1 MPFDESLL
9 TPVEG
14 GFDESLLEP
23 EGEPLGGRNTA
34 SGDIFDEI
42 VPDAREQKGKE
53 LRAQMSG
60 VRGEVIPKL
69 ARGFSATVEA
79 PGKLLRSMDEDF
91 NTPAENIIPYRHL
104 AQGADQFGTVPQI
117 IPPGH
122 METPEVPISPKAQ
135 EMGDIK
141 ALREHI
147 RELGPDEH
155 PALTA
160 AARTAEGLRQGLI
173 RPSGVIPLL
182 ATAVAPEVMAPF
194 WMIQGSQGVHDSV
207 EKIRESRKEGNS
219 KKYWEGVY
227 ELGVNLPAA
236 MGGTK
241 GTLNTI
247 PGRIALPRSLAAV
260 AETQPEITTEKEPNA
275 IQKQSTE
282 EVLRD
287 VPKQPSEIA
296 REVSAEKGAGRVPQ
310 RDVSQETTGGTEVPL
325 NPKTVDTE
333 TLRNLGPSE
342 VQEGFL
348 QKKFGTQYDSE
359 EGLRKR
365 ADTYLGTPP
374 EKLNPE
380 LFIKTPA
387 QELKLAVRDADPSMD
402 LTRGSEW
409 ATLEAARTL
418 KNPKEL
424 FGRMVDAITNTKKE
438 YAKTW
443 TDYLNAIEEG
453 NNNNP
458 VVAENA
464 ALGLKQQVI
473 LEGLEAVGNYGE
485 HFGVPKDVV
494 KAAQEAYIA
503 SKKISFKDFLDESQA
518 KEVTDSEKET
528 QGKKEG
534 VLTQPGGAQPAP
546 ESVPHIV
553 PGAAHISE
561 FEPEKSQ
568 LIRTAFEQANER
580 SKQRGGPELTT
591 PDVESGQKVWEHA
604 QKLISEDSG
613 IQDRLIKEITNTG
626 APVNWLDLNTQD
638 ALLRHRYVDLE
649 NDLEKAK
656 NRLFEAQETG
666 DPVAIREQQLRF
678 SSIIS
683 DLDELDVA
691 NKMLGTQLG
700 RGLQARKNWANQ
712 DFSLVKMLG
721 DKRASLGR
729 KLTPKEEAEVSVKSE
744 DLNKK
749 AAEVNSA
756 IQKES
761 QKQRETFGNDAVEES
776 GKTARKEDSSDEK
789 AGVERDYGAEK
800 EALINGLRERFMQ
813 QDGSLEGS
821 NKSIRKLMELLYR
834 EGITDRVGQ
843 EKAIQEIINK
853 SVDPTMSLQ
862 DIQDLMSGYG
872 KYKQLSKD
880 PIKVGVRDIVG
891 QIQQVRKLLDFFQSK
906 APSKTG
912 VERRIPSEIER
923 NWIKVV
929 NEAKKV
935 FGVITTDPAK
945 ALKSAIDSINTRLKN
960 RILDLQQEISTRKKI
975 IRERNPSPYN
985 EETLRLRNELEEL
998 KKQHTEI
1005 FGKPQL
1011 TDAQRLAIA
1020 EKSAQRQIESL
1031 EEQLKSGEIFPKGER
1046 PEGQTSE
1053 KLQAAKARIEELKA
1067 EREWARETLQP
1078 SMEPEARKLLYIRLR
1093 YLAKEVEYK
1102 NRLAEGDFDPSK
1114 RKVTEPDRATLETK
1128 ARYENAKLAWRR
1140 GLEANRLAQRSLPVR
1155 VSDAIAKWKR
1165 TAVLLAPTSLAKLTA
1180 AAFEGIGTST
1190 IEEAAG
1196 TLVSKVIPK
1205 SVTSK
1210 AARYGEGLKISN
1222 EVKAYS
1228 DTWLNLIKNFESA
1241 RKTGNMQID
1250 LLHGKP
1256 DIAPRTM
1263 LDWVGNL
1270 HYALKTPLMQFEY
1283 SKSFQV
1289 LMEHARRNGVD
1300 ITDSGVVQRIGNEA
1314 YRHAEERLF
1323 LESNIV
1329 VDMYRNALRRAMQ
1342 AEKETGKPT
1351 FTGKLVET
1359 ALRYEY
1365 PIVVIPTNLVKRT
1378 FEYSLGSLTGSARL
1392 GRAFIRGIDNLSP
1405 AEADAIMRNFRRGLV
1420 GTSLLLYGFFNP
1432 QQFGG
1437 YYQEGKKRQ
1446 PGEVPYGGARIG
1458 GVEIPR
1464 VVLHNPLMEQLQ
1476 IGATIRRV
1484 ADSTLRKKDPEAQG
1498 ISAGAWA
1505 ALMGLTDEVPFA
1517 REIKDSIRNLKDKNT
1532 FIGEMVKSSIPGFVQ
1547 WLAQQSD
1554 KDQYGNPI
1562 KRKPETITQHIE
1574 TGIPVLRQDVPAS
1587 RVQPVQ

>member
-1 MPFDESLL
+1 MSDIFD
-9 TPVEG
+9 T
-14 GFDESLLEP
+14 LE
-23 EGEPLGGRNTA
+23 EPAA

-42 VPDAREQKGKE
+42 VPDEREQKGRE
-53 LRAQMSG
+53 LRAQKYKAARASDIANQTASFLSG
-60 VRGEVIPKL
+60 QEEFIQHPITGLLNVPRNALAAVGLPESWLPPEVKPEPIIPASAITPQYVGPKL
-69 ARGFSATVEA
+69 SPVTEQVIKGLSEA
-79 PGKLLRSMDEDF
+79 
-91 NTPAENIIPYRHL
+91 
-104 AQGADQFGTVPQI
+104 GANLVSGIT
-117 IPPGH
+117 
-122 METPEVPISPKAQ
+122 TPEMLPFALLPATGPVVRTAAGAAFGGQMASQVPESARRAGEAYYSNAPLSEKVRTGA
-135 EMGDIK
+135 
-141 ALREHI
+141 
-147 RELGPDEH
+147 ELG
-155 PALTA
+155 ANIL
-160 AARTAEGLRQGLI
+160 
-173 RPSGVIPLL
+173 
-182 ATAVAPEVMAPF
+182 
-194 WMIQGSQGVHDSV
+194 
-207 EKIRESRKEGNS
+207 
-219 KKYWEGVY
+219 
-227 ELGVNLPAA
+227 LPAGI
-236 MGGTK
+236 GG
-241 GTLNTI
+241 GF
-247 PGRIALPRSLAAV
+247 RIAGEIARRVMLPRSLAAV

-287 VPKQPSEIA
+287 VPKQSGQGAGEVPSE
-296 REVSAEKGAGRVPQ
+296 EGAGGVSQ
-310 RDVSQETTGGTEVPL
+310 RDVSQEKEGGAEVPL
-325 NPKTVDTE
+325 
-333 TLRNLGPSE
+333 SE
-342 VQEGFL
+342 PTIESATKEL
-348 QKKFGTQYDSE
+348 
-359 EGLRKR
+359 R
-365 ADTYLGTPP
+365 ADQ
-374 EKLNPE
+374 E
-380 LFIKTPA
+380 LFNRLSTEGNKKYIEHIKAGGEEPTPEIREMLQSA
-387 QELKLAVRDADPSMD
+387 EDIKNKYQGKMPSQITPEHA
-402 LTRGSEW
+402 LIY
-409 ATLEAARTL
+409 ARQ
-418 KNPKEL
+418 
-424 FGRMVDAITNTKKE
+424 R
-438 YAKTW
+438 AKTGSQ
-443 TDYLNAIEEG
+443 YVNANEKVPGI
-453 NNNNP
+453 
-458 VVAENA
+458 NA
-464 ALGLKQQVI
+464 PEV
-473 LEGLEAVGNYGE
+473 ETTE
-485 HFGVPKDVV
+485 P
-494 KAAQEAYIA
+494 
-503 SKKISFKDFLDESQA
+503 A

-528 QGKKEG
+528 QGKEEG
-534 VLTQPGGAQPAP
+534 VLTQPWGAQPAP

-580 SKQRGGPELTT
+580 SKQRGGPEMTT

-656 NRLFEAQETG
+656 NRLFEAQQDG
-666 DPVAIREQQLRF
+666 DPVAVREHQLRF
-678 SSIIS
+678 SSIVS

-700 RGLQARKNWANQ
+700 RGLQARKNWANE
-712 DFSLVKMLG
+712 DFSLVRMIT

-729 KLTPKEEAEVSVKSE
+729 KLTPKEEAEVAVKSE

-749 AAEVNSA
+749 AAELNSA

-761 QKQRETFGNDAVEES
+761 QKQRETFGNDAVEEA

-800 EALINGLRERFMQ
+800 EALINGLRERFME

-821 NKSIRKLMELLYR
+821 NRSIRKLMELLYR

-843 EKAIQEIINK
+843 EKAIQEIITK
-853 SVDPTMSLQ
+853 RVDPSMSLQ

-872 KYKQLSKD
+872 KYKELSKD

-945 ALKSAIDSINTRLKN
+945 SLKSALDSINTRLKN
-960 RILDLQQEISTRKKI
+960 RILDLKQEINTRQRI

-985 EETLRLRNELEEL
+985 EETIRLRKELEDL
-998 KKQHTEI
+998 KKQHAEI

-1011 TDAQRLAIA
+1011 TDAQRVAIA
-1020 EKSAQRQIESL
+1020 EKVAQRQIESL
-1031 EEQLKSGEIFPKGER
+1031 EEQLKSGEIFTKGEK
-1046 PEGQTSE
+1046 PSGPSSE
-1053 KLQAAKARIEELKA
+1053 KLQASKARIEELKA

-1140 GLEANRLAQRSLPVR
+1140 GLEANRLAQRSLPVK
-1155 VSDAIAKWKR
+1155 VADAIAKWKR
-1165 TAVLLAPTSLAKLTA
+1165 TAVLLWPTSLAKLTA
-1180 AAFEGIGTST
+1180 AAFEGIVTST
-1190 IEEAAG
+1190 IEEGAG
-1196 TLVSKVIPK
+1196 TLVSKALPK
-1205 SVTSK
+1205 SVTSQ

-1228 DTWLNLIKNFESA
+1228 DTWLNLVKNFESA

-1289 LMEHARRNGVD
+1289 LMENARRNGVD

-1342 AEKETGKPT
+1342 SEKETGKPT
-1351 FTGKLVET
+1351 FTGKSVET
-1359 ALRYEY
+1359 ALRYEF
-1365 PIVVIPTNLVKRT
+1365 PIVRIPTNLVKRT

-1446 PGEVPYGGARIG
+1446 PGEVPYGGARIE

-1464 VVLHNPLMEQLQ
+1464 VVLHHPLLEQLQ
-1476 IGATIRRV
+1476 IGATMRRV
-1484 ADSTLRKKDPEAQG
+1484 ADSVIRKKDPEAQG
-1498 ISAGAWA
+1498 ISSGAWA